1 MNITVV
7 ADESGRILGF
17 SYDAPQTA
25 GSGASV
31 VALASGEGQQLHT
44 VKLTP
49 ELAHRLGDKDF
60 DDEIY
65 RHVVAKKGRVS
76 TLVPAKALATRK
88 KR

>member
-7 ADESGRILGF
+7 ADAVGKVLGF

-25 GSGASV
+25 SSGGSV

-44 VKLTP
+44 VTLTP

-60 DDEIY
+60 DEAIY
-65 RHVVAKKGRVS
+65 RHVVVKKGRVS
-76 TLVPAKALATRK
+76 SLVPAKGTKK